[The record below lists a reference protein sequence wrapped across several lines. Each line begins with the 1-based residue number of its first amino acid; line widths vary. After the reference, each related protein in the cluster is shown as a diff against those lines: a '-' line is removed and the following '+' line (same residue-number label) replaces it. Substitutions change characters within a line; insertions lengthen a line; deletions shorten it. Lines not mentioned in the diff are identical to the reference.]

1 MPVID
6 LKTGLDGFALTRS
19 GDQSAPIADD
29 SLIIRADNLDLHP
42 YADWDGNSYSN
53 TSGLSKGLLLEQGA
67 TQHADQF
74 DTWTTT
80 RTQRFELASGVT
92 GPVAGQPVWE
102 LQWDDGVSDQS
113 ITGLGPRNDIDTP
126 NVPNGN
132 YRFSIWVRYVSG
144 PTNNNFRLRIFSGN
158 GGAIYT
164 NNIQAPSTWA
174 RYEVAAYVEGNPKGN
189 IGVFHNTAWSGDHV
203 MQVHAPLWELDTGLP
218 PSSYIPPSGSN
229 FVSRGETT
237 VTQDLVTLGS
247 DSFSNDFQATFV
259 TLPQFD
265 SNYAS
270 LVEIIAFGDSTDG
283 LRVTVTSGT
292 FTLHK
297 YVDGVE
303 ETITVVHSFSV
314 DDTLTIVVD
323 MVLHDAA
330 YLTVNGTSSSTV
342 NATSLLNAG
351 ASTVTIGAGPQIA
364 QSLTLPDSHVDPTGE
379 LANVDFNNHSVGTY
393 TTTLLGQDF
402 PGTTGGA
409 GLDSNRGQINAGGEL
424 DVLAEAGTEGQA
436 YGVWWYSPLLD
447 GGADEVTV
455 SYDLTLN
462 ADFDPVINGKLPG
475 LSGRYSPSGGNRA
488 DGTNGFSS
496 RLQFYHKNT
505 NVGIGAYVYHMDT
518 PTEYGEGF
526 DFYPEFVRGTT
537 YRLGL
542 TVKMN
547 TPGQVD
553 GWVKGYVDGAEVMA
567 SPNLRFRT
575 AADIRIDLF
584 YFCYFFGGSS
594 AEHAPSK
601 DEHIQVDNIAIRTGS
616 AYIDTPE
623 DIIGLMS
630 WVQAKDDVNCVAHS
644 AGKVTSITSLA
655 ANVRDGWTN
664 PDAESL
670 KYGNRTLNGRSVLEH
685 NETLPGQV
693 SQPGAQTDI
702 TAPYTA
708 VWFIQASSALPVS
721 YRYAFSPWNT
731 GSQGMALGHNSSGK
745 ITYRAGSLIETSLD
759 FPIANPAVLFV
770 HMPAGGVG
778 SYVEMVEIIDG
789 VAQASVTST
798 PTDTDGFPIQVTYFG
813 HSSSGTNLNIME
825 YMEYDKTLDS
835 NDKTDLVNFVID
847 EWYDLDI
854 NNPEDLGDLM
864 TWVQAKDPACVTE
877 SGGEI
882 SELAS
887 KSVSDTLL
895 PWTLTSGTPL
905 GIGNHLY
912 NGHNTI
918 ELSAS
923 SPGSLR
929 QADVSPAV
937 NAPYTGVV
945 FVQARAGGTF
955 VGYRYVYA
963 PINTGASGWSVG
975 HNSPLNITYRAGSLI
990 ETSVP
995 FPMTNPAVI
1004 FVVLQGSGSDSYIEV
1019 IEVIDNVP
1027 QAPVKS
1033 AVTDQASLPILST
1046 AFGHSDSQG
1055 TDVNVMEMLTYDREL
1070 SPADRISLAKWIA
1083 DDWAGVPPPEPPN
1096 PATLTGER
1104 EVTATHTTFTVEVTS
1119 DIAGQV
1125 IYFAARTSA
1134 PYTSAD
1140 GDLIKVDPLAAFKEN
1155 KPSVVGPQT
1164 FSVTGAVP
1172 GTTYYIGFSQD
1183 ND

>member
-29 SLIIRADNLDLHP
+29 SLIVRADNLDLHP

-80 RTQRFELASGVT
+80 NTQRFELATGVN
-92 GPVAGQPVWE
+92 GPVAGEPVWE
-102 LQWDDGVSDQS
+102 LQWADGAANQS
-113 ITGLGPRNDIDTP
+113 ITGFGPRNDIDTP

-132 YRFSIWVRYVSG
+132 YRFSIWIRYVSG
-144 PTNNNFRLRIFSGN
+144 PLNNNFRIRIFSVN
-158 GGAIYT
+158 GGSHYT
-164 NNIQAPSTWA
+164 NNQLAPSTWA
-174 RYEVAAYVEGNPKGN
+174 RYEIAAYVEGNPKGN
-189 IGVFHNTAWSGDHV
+189 IGVFHNSAWSGDHV
-203 MQVHAPLWELDTGLP
+203 MHVHAPLWELDTGLP

-247 DSFSNDFQATFV
+247 HSFSNDFQATFV

-342 NATSLLNAG
+342 NATGLLNAG

-364 QSLTLPDSHVDPTGE
+364 QSLTLPDPHVDPTGE

-526 DFYPEFVRGTT
+526 DFSPEFVRGTT

-575 AADIRIDLF
+575 AADIRIELF
-584 YFCYFFGGSS
+584 YFCYFFGGSG
-594 AEHAPSK
+594 AQYAPSK
-601 DEHIQVDNIAIRTGS
+601 DEHIQVDNIAIQTGS
-616 AYIDTPE
+616 AYLASPE
-623 DIIGLMS
+623 DITGLM
-630 WVQAKDDVNCVAHS
+630 A
-644 AGKVTSITSLA
+644 
-655 ANVRDGWTN
+655 
-664 PDAESL
+664 
-670 KYGNRTLNGRSVLEH
+670 
-685 NETLPGQV
+685 
-693 SQPGAQTDI
+693 
-702 TAPYTA
+702 
-708 VWFIQASSALPVS
+708 
-721 YRYAFSPWNT
+721 
-731 GSQGMALGHNSSGK
+731 
-745 ITYRAGSLIETSLD
+745 
-759 FPIANPAVLFV
+759 
-770 HMPAGGVG
+770 
-778 SYVEMVEIIDG
+778 
-789 VAQASVTST
+789 
-798 PTDTDGFPIQVTYFG
+798 
-813 HSSSGTNLNIME
+813 
-825 YMEYDKTLDS
+825 
-835 NDKTDLVNFVID
+835 
-847 EWYDLDI
+847 
-854 NNPEDLGDLM
+854 
-864 TWVQAKDPACVTE
+864 WVQAKDPACVTK

-887 KSVSDTLL
+887 KSVSDTIL
-895 PWTLTSGTPL
+895 PWTVTSGTPL

-912 NGHNTI
+912 NGNNTI

-929 QADVSPAV
+929 QAAASPAV

-945 FVQARAGGTF
+945 FIQARAGGTF
-955 VGYRYVYA
+955 FGYRYVYA
-963 PINTGASGWSVG
+963 TTSTGTSGWTVG
-975 HNSPLNITYRAGSLI
+975 HNSPLNITYRAGDLI

-1046 AFGHSDSQG
+1046 VFGHSDSQG
-1055 TDVNVMEMLTYDREL
+1055 TDVNVMEMLTYDHEL
-1070 SPADRISLAKWIA
+1070 SPADRISLANWIA
-1083 DDWAGVPPPEPPN
+1083 DDWAGVLPPEPPN

-1104 EVTATHTTFTVEVTS
+1104 EVTATDTTFTVEVTS

-1140 GDLIKVDPLAAFKEN
+1140 GDLIKIDPLAAFKEN

-1172 GTTYYIGFSQD
+1172 GTAYYIGFSQD